1 MLGFKPNRPSLCA
14 QGKRLM
20 SRMAAIDDG
29 LVLPRAGGQRG
40 KSVAFRLDDQ
50 DIARLSLLINIANIS
65 DRP

>member
-29 LVLPRAGGQRG
+29 LSFYRAQAVSEAKALPFASMTRT
-40 KSVAFRLDDQ
+40 SLDFH
-50 DIARLSLLINIANIS
+50 S
-65 DRP
+65 